1 MTAQSIPRRL
11 AIVVLESAICIAPG
25 DLVEWGQAM
34 LGELRHVEGNWSAF
48 FWSLGSA
55 GVLAKHALVAL
66 IFGANRPTV
75 PSGGDLFAKES
86 PMRKPALVVIASCTV
101 ASLLFFVAPV
111 FRQAFQVSL
120 AQWHDVFHI
129 RTPLDEP
136 PPSDPT
142 LEAIAQE
149 AKENY
154 DAEALAFVAL
164 HTRNPSE
171 SVRFAESAVHLD
183 PKLAWVY
190 GIVAVQW
197 SSFPE
202 LDRWVPALE
211 KYDPQNALPY
221 LIVAEKLDIDE
232 VLAKKFPRHVQ
243 DESAA
248 WKDAMSAA
256 FSSPKLDT
264 YHSRFADLE
273 PRVLSRY
280 RVDDPFQAI
289 DDGPWYYGLPTYAAQ
304 DEGRYGKLLL
314 DRGEALEAGGDRKGA
329 FEEYSRVAKFAQLM
343 GAERYFFLDE
353 PLHAAFTHLE
363 NISRKGGDTAQAEL
377 YAFLASQAEKRRQEA
392 IDGLQ
397 ARTSSFLLSS
407 WDASVARGSG
417 AAMLLSGI
425 VLSTCLVGV
434 VIRARSIRL
443 GALHPGTVTLA
454 MACCSAV
461 VGLLSSAMLYVSYRP
476 YSEIFQRFVRYG
488 DESGQQQLREFL
500 GCAQAPLGTEATR
513 FLNFQGV
520 VFYFWFGVAVLCAL
534 TLVLGVLRYLK
545 TRPRASAA

>member
-1 MTAQSIPRRL
+1 MNEPTWLRRL
-11 AIVVLESAICIAPG
+11 AEALLSAALAIAPG
-25 DLVEWGQAM
+25 DTLEWGQAM

-55 GVLAKHALVAL
+55 GVLAKHALVAF
-66 IFGANRPTV
+66 IFGAKRPTV

-86 PMRKPALVVIASCTV
+86 PMRKPALVITASCV
-101 ASLLFFVAPV
+101 LASLLFFLAPV
-111 FRQAFQVSL
+111 FRQAFRVSL
-120 AQWHDVFHI
+120 TQWHDVFHI
-129 RTPLDEP
+129 RAPLDEP
-136 PPSDPT
+136 PPSDST
-142 LEAIAQE
+142 LEAIAQA

-154 DAEALAFVAL
+154 DAEALAFVAM
-164 HTRNPSE
+164 HTRNQAE

-183 PKLAWVY
+183 PKLTWVY

-197 SSFPE
+197 STFPE

-343 GAERYFFLDE
+343 GAERYFFPNQ
-353 PLHAAFTHLE
+353 PLHNALTHLE
-363 NISRKGGDTAQAEL
+363 NLSRKNGAEAQAEL
-377 YAFLASQAEKRRQEA
+377 YASLANQTEKEQQEA
-392 IDGLQ
+392 L
-397 ARTSSFLLSS
+397 ARLRAGASGGLLSR
-407 WDASVARGSG
+407 WDASVARGAG
-417 AAMLLSGI
+417 AAMLFSAI
-425 VLSTCLVGV
+425 VLATCLVAV
-434 VIRARSIRL
+434 AIRARSIRVVAFRPSPL
-443 GALHPGTVTLA
+443 TLA
-454 MACCSAV
+454 IACCSAV
-461 VGLLSSAMLYVSYRP
+461 VALLSSAMLYVSYRP

-488 DESGQQQLREFL
+488 DEAGLQQLRGFL
-500 GCAQAPLGTEATR
+500 AYTQVPLGTGANR

-520 VFYFWFGVAVLCAL
+520 VYCFWLGVAALCAL
-534 TLVLGVLRYLK
+534 TIVLGVLRYLQ
-545 TRPRASAA
+545 TRRRATAV